1 MNNQDILNKLS
12 EIECALYYRYD
23 GSDNREGVSYEN
35 LEKAHNAANDLLK
48 FWHQITGCTL
58 TD

>member
-1 MNNQDILNKLS
+1 MTNQDILNTLAG
-12 EIECALYYRYD
+12 IECALYYRRD

-35 LEKAHNAANDLLK
+35 LEKAYNAANDLLK